1 MIKETRVDRW
11 ESKANLSIK
20 LSAEEVFALIP
31 KNFNNAERVE
41 VLTPFAKFWDRQR
54 KELESSLHNQLIRV
68 LESRAYDMDFRIKFC
83 KKWEY
88 DRPYF
93 LWDWDN
99 NAIMEMIY
107 EKDSLYH
114 GQFSSYKYTRK
125 EIKENLN
132 SFSELINK
140 LSK

>member
-11 ESKANLSIK
+11 KSKTDLSGK

-31 KNFNNAERVE
+31 KHFTNAERVE
-41 VLTPFAKFWDRQR
+41 VLTPFANFWNRQL
-54 KELESSLHNQLIRV
+54 KELEDMLHY
-68 LESRAYDMDFRIKFC
+68 RAIQKIEFNENDIEFRNRFCIKYGYDIPRILW
-83 KKWEY
+83 KW
-88 DRPYF
+88 D
-93 LWDWDN
+93 LTT
-99 NAIMEMIY
+99 IMEMIY
-107 EKDSLYH
+107 EKDS
-114 GQFSSYKYTRK
+114 SYRFKKYTWK

>member
-11 ESKANLSIK
+11 ESKTNLSIK
-20 LSAEEVFALIP
+20 LSAEEVFVLIP
-31 KNFNNAERVE
+31 KHFTNAERVE

-54 KELESSLHNQLIRV
+54 SELEIRLHDRLIRV

-99 NAIMEMIY
+99 DAITEMIY
-107 EKDSLYH
+107 EKDYWLYR
-114 GQFSSYKYTRK
+114 SDKYTRK

>member
-1 MIKETRVDRW
+1 MIKQTRVDRW
-11 ESKANLSIK
+11 ESKTNLSIK
-20 LSAEEVFALIP
+20 LSAEEVLALIP
-31 KNFNNAERVE
+31 KHFTNAERVE
-41 VLTPFAKFWDRQR
+41 VLTPFAKFWDRQHNELQMR
-54 KELESSLHNQLIRV
+54 INHRVIKE
-68 LESRAYDMDFRIKFC
+68 LESRAYDRDFRIKFC
-83 KKWEY
+83 KKWDY

-99 NAIMEMIY
+99 AALEELVY
-107 EKDSLYH
+107 SKDHWLCSFLH
-114 GQFSSYKYTRK
+114 DKYTRE

>member
-11 ESKANLSIK
+11 ESKTNLSIK
-20 LSAEEVFALIP
+20 LSAEEVLALIP
-31 KNFNNAERVE
+31 KHFTNAERVE

-54 KELESSLHNQLIRV
+54 SELEIRLHDRLIRV

-99 NAIMEMIY
+99 DAITEMIY
-107 EKDSLYH
+107 EKDYWLYR
-114 GQFSSYKYTRK
+114 SDKYTRK

>member
-11 ESKANLSIK
+11 ESKTNLSIK
-20 LSAEEVFALIP
+20 LSAEEVLALIP
-31 KNFNNAERVE
+31 KHFTNAERVK
-41 VLTPFAKFWDRQR
+41 VLTTFAKFWDRQR
-54 KELESSLHNQLIRV
+54 SELEIRLHDQLIRV

-99 NAIMEMIY
+99 DAITEMIY
-107 EKDSLYH
+107 EKDNWLYR
-114 GQFSSYKYTRK
+114 SDKYTRK

>member
-11 ESKANLSIK
+11 ESKTNLSIK

-31 KNFNNAERVE
+31 KHFTNAERVK

-54 KELESSLHNQLIRV
+54 QELEFSLRYAADKSIEYRRC
-68 LESRAYDMDFRIKFC
+68 ETEFRKRFGTWGGPDNLTL
-83 KKWEY
+83 KWDY
-88 DRPYF
+88 S
-93 LWDWDN
+93 
-99 NAIMEMIY
+99 AIMEMIY
-107 EKDSLYH
+107 EKDSLYR
-114 GQFSSYKYTRK
+114 FKKYTWK

>member
-11 ESKANLSIK
+11 ESKTNLSIK

-31 KNFNNAERVE
+31 KNFNNAERVV
-41 VLTPFAKFWDRQR
+41 VLTSFAKFWDRQR
-54 KELESSLHNQLIRV
+54 KELESRLHHQLIREI
-68 LESRAYDMDFRIKFC
+68 ESRESDREFRNRFCIKYGYDIPRILW
-83 KKWEY
+83 KW
-88 DRPYF
+88 DST
-93 LWDWDN
+93 
-99 NAIMEMIY
+99 AIMEMIY
-107 EKDSLYH
+107 EKDS
-114 GQFSSYKYTRK
+114 SYRFDKYTWK

>member
-11 ESKANLSIK
+11 ESKTNLSIK

-31 KNFNNAERVE
+31 KHFTNAERVK
-41 VLTPFAKFWDRQR
+41 VLTPFAKFWDRQHS
-54 KELESSLHNQLIRV
+54 ELEMRLHNRLIQV
-68 LESRAYDMDFRIKFC
+68 LEYRRCETEFRKRFGTWGGPDNLTL
-83 KKWEY
+83 KWDY
-88 DRPYF
+88 S
-93 LWDWDN
+93 
-99 NAIMEMIY
+99 AITEMIY
-107 EKDSLYH
+107 EKDS
-114 GQFSSYKYTRK
+114 SYRSDKYTRK